1 MSSGIALYPALAEQ
15 ATALA
20 LEAQLG
26 LKDQHGALRHSP
38 LALLPWQIS
47 RDDFAQAQQVAR
59 AIGARLDRLA
69 RNPDALAQALGP
81 VLEGRTLQA
90 QLWQALQS
98 VPLGQRLAR
107 PLNMTRVD
115 LLQDQERKWK
125 LVEANSIAAGMG
137 PFSEGLAQIQQQLWP
152 ELQRLGL
159 ATQGCPAFAANP
171 VTEALGD
178 TLYQAAVGQLRQ
190 HPAIHPQAA
199 AAPVVVFVVESAED
213 NIFDQRKV
221 ARVVE
226 QKGARVVRLTL
237 QEIDALLERSL
248 APACHLR
255 GIGPVQVFYFRTG
268 YNLADFQDAHGRSE
282 RLLQLRAEL
291 ETLQVTL
298 APTIGLQLASAKA
311 VQVHWY
317 RQPEED
323 AATAALDTP
332 QFFVADPQVRNL
344 GNWSQWVLKSQ
355 GEGGGNVVQDDA
367 IPARI
372 ATLSPM
378 ERREWLLMR
387 KIPLVPRQSL
397 VPVLRNGAIQFAQQ
411 LVSELG
417 LFVLGD
423 ELRMGG
429 YLLRSKPSGALET
442 GVHRGQG
449 MIDTVAFAN

>member
-26 LKDQHGALRHSP
+26 LKDHHGALRHSP

-47 RDDFAQAQQVAR
+47 RDDFMQAQQVAR
-59 AIGARLDRLA
+59 SIGARLDHLA

-81 VLEGRTLQA
+81 VLDGRTLQA
-90 QLWQALQS
+90 LLWQALQS
-98 VPLGQRLAR
+98 VPQAQRRAR

-115 LLQDQERKWK
+115 LLQDQAREWK

-178 TLYQAAVGQLRQ
+178 TLYQAAVGQMRQ
-190 HPAIHPQAA
+190 RPATHPQV
-199 AAPVVVFVVESAED
+199 AAPVVVFVVEPAED

-255 GIGPVQVFYFRTG
+255 GIGPVQVLYFRTG

-332 QFFVADPQVRNL
+332 QFFVADPQVQNL

-372 ATLSPM
+372 AALSPM

-423 ELRMGG
+423 ELRVSG

>member
-26 LKDQHGALRHSP
+26 LKDHHGALRHSP

-47 RDDFAQAQQVAR
+47 RDDFMQAQQVAR
-59 AIGARLDRLA
+59 SIGARLDHLA

-81 VLEGRTLQA
+81 VLDGRTLQA
-90 QLWQALQS
+90 LLWQALQS
-98 VPLGQRLAR
+98 VPQGQRRAR

-115 LLQDQERKWK
+115 LLQDQAREWK

-178 TLYQAAVGQLRQ
+178 TLYQAAVGQMRQ
-190 HPAIHPQAA
+190 RPATHPQV
-199 AAPVVVFVVESAED
+199 AAPVVVFVVEPAED

-255 GIGPVQVFYFRTG
+255 GIGPVQVLYFRTG

-372 ATLSPM
+372 AALSPM

-423 ELRMGG
+423 ELRVSG

>member
-26 LKDQHGALRHSP
+26 LKDHHGALRHSP

-47 RDDFAQAQQVAR
+47 RDDFMQAQQVAR

-69 RNPDALAQALGP
+69 RDNAALAQALGP

-98 VPLGQRLAR
+98 VPLAQRRAR

-115 LLQDQERKWK
+115 LLQDQARKWK

-159 ATQGCPAFAANP
+159 ATQGRPALAANP

-190 HPAIHPQAA
+190 HPSTHPHA
-199 AAPVVVFVVESAED
+199 AAPVVVFVVEPAED

-255 GIGPVQVFYFRTG
+255 GIGPVQVLYFRTG

-282 RLLQLRAEL
+282 RLLRLRAEL
-291 ETLQVTL
+291 ETLHVTL

-317 RQPEED
+317 RQPEAD
-323 AATAALDTP
+323 AATEALDTA
-332 QFFVADPQVRNL
+332 QFFVADPQVQDVV
-344 GNWSQWVLKSQ
+344 NWPQWVLKSQ
-355 GEGGGNVVQDDA
+355 GEGGGNVVQDEA

-372 ATLSPM
+372 ATLSQQ

-411 LVSELG
+411 LMSELG

-423 ELRMGG
+423 DVRIGG
-429 YLLRSKPSGALET
+429 YLLRSKPVAALET

-449 MIDTVAFAN
+449 MIDTVAFSD